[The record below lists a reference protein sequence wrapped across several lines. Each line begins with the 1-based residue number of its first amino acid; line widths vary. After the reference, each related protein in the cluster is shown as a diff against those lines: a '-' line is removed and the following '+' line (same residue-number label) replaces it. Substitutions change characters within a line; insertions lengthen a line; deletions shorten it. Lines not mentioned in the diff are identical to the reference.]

1 MSAKRATEQNV
12 FAAADQLW
20 AAGEEPTYEN
30 IIALTGGST
39 ETVGPYLKA
48 WLTKPRPPSVQ
59 TPDAI
64 VTQGRVFVASVWA
77 NALKSA
83 HSSLDQQR
91 KDATADAVL
100 ARAELASAMDQ
111 LHDLVSLRDE
121 LTRERDQLRVER
133 ALAQA
138 EIIQCAELRASL
150 AAAVAERDAVV
161 RDLDRIKGEAL
172 ANERHIASLMQKFT
186 LTRAR
191 KARANAPHGLAV
203 SAPEQPTA

>member
-1 MSAKRATEQNV
+1 MSAKRATELAV
-12 FAAADQLW
+12 FTAADQLW
-20 AAGEEPTYEN
+20 AAGEDPTYEN
-30 IIALTGGST
+30 IIVLTGGST

-48 WLTKPRPPSVQ
+48 WLSKPRPPHVQ

-64 VTQGRVFVASVWA
+64 ITQGRAFVASVWA

-83 HSSLDQQR
+83 HSTLDQQR

-111 LHDLVSLRDE
+111 LHDLVSQRDD

-138 EIIQCAELRASL
+138 EMLQYAELRASL
-150 AAAVAERDAVV
+150 AAVVVERDAVV
-161 RDLDRIKGEAL
+161 RDLDRLKGEAS
-172 ANERHIASLMQKFT
+172 ANDRLIASLMQKFT
-186 LTRAR
+186 PTRVR
-191 KARANAPHGLAV
+191 KIPAPSPHGSAM
-203 SAPEQPTA
+203 SAPDQPAR